1 MPPTRNIGRAPPP
14 RGRLSGGKSIGGKSA
29 AGLGKGVGL
38 SRMRRQRKIH
48 RDSVHGISE
57 FFCFFLFVVFLELII
72 FSFNIAKGDLRRLAR
87 RGGVKRISAAIYN
100 EMRGAM
106 TDHLK
111 KVCGLWSFGGNVGNR
126 AIGERLIWFSLDPS
140 FVHHLSRTCQSQD
153 YYSHRCEWES

>member
-29 AGLGKGVGL
+29 GGLGKGVGL

-57 FFCFFLFVVFLELII
+57 YFCLFFFPFVVFLGLII

-111 KVCGLWSFGGNVGNR
+111 KVCGFWSFGGN
-126 AIGERLIWFSLDPS
+126 
-140 FVHHLSRTCQSQD
+140 LSNGAMG
-153 YYSHRCEWES
+153 

>member
-14 RGRLSGGKSIGGKSA
+14 RGRHSGGKTIGGKSA

-48 RDSVHGISE
+48 RDSVHGIT
-57 FFCFFLFVVFLELII
+57 
-72 FSFNIAKGDLRRLAR
+72 KGDLRRLAR

-111 KVCGLWSFGGNVGNR
+111 KILHSCTIYLEHANRKTITVTDVIHSLKRLGNPIYG
-126 AIGERLIWFSLDPS
+126 FDK
-140 FVHHLSRTCQSQD
+140 D
-153 YYSHRCEWES
+153 WESKSRKTHKK